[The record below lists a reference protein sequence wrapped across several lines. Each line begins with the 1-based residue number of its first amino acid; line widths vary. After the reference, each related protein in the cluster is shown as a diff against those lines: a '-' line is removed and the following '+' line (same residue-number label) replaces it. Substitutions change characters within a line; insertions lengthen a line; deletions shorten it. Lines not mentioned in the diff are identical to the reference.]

1 MEMVIPGE
9 RIEEEGGSEY
19 TDDTDTDSVTSA
31 SIRDIGESTLDSDI
45 LSPEPSTRSAAG
57 QSTILQRLWSNVSSR
72 RYKVV
77 GSTTVRNELVNVLD
91 ALFRLKQLTC
101 KEYTD
106 ITAPLAA
113 SF

>member
-1 MEMVIPGE
+1 M
-9 RIEEEGGSEY
+9 
-19 TDDTDTDSVTSA
+19 
-31 SIRDIGESTLDSDI
+31 
-45 LSPEPSTRSAAG
+45 
-57 QSTILQRLWSNVSSR
+57 
-72 RYKVV
+72 

-91 ALFRLKQLTC
+91 ALFRLKQLTR